1 MSKKI
6 VYICNYATFFV
17 SHRLPIALKAL
28 EEGMDVHVFFGTS
41 NYIEEE
47 KSISILLSHNIKIKK
62 LFFSRSGTN
71 IIKES
76 LGLLQ
81 LIISLAKLKPNLVH
95 CISPKGILYG
105 GFASRILRIK
115 SLVLAISGMGY
126 LFTGKINGYKKLIQ
140 FFYIRVLNFIFKHN
154 NKVVIVQNKDDKA
167 NLINYYNISEEDITI
182 ILGSGIDLNYYKNYY
197 RVEEKKIITLVA
209 RMLYDKGIKEF
220 VEAAMIVKNKINNIE
235 FHLVGPIDNENP
247 ARIKKEEII
256 LWEDKKIIEWKKYQ
270 KNIREIY
277 SQTTIVCLPSYRE
290 GMPKVLLEAAACGIP
305 VITTDTIGCRDAIIP
320 GFTGDLVP
328 VQNSIELANTI
339 INLVTDKNK
348 LKKYSNNARKFAE
361 NKFDI
366 QEVIIKTLSIYQ
378 NLIKKNNYV

>member
-1 MSKKI
+1 
-6 VYICNYATFFV
+6 V

>member
-1 MSKKI
+1 
-6 VYICNYATFFV
+6 
-17 SHRLPIALKAL
+17 
-28 EEGMDVHVFFGTS
+28 
-41 NYIEEE
+41 
-47 KSISILLSHNIKIKK
+47 
-62 LFFSRSGTN
+62 
-71 IIKES
+71 
-76 LGLLQ
+76 
-81 LIISLAKLKPNLVH
+81 
-95 CISPKGILYG
+95 
-105 GFASRILRIK
+105 
-115 SLVLAISGMGY
+115 
-126 LFTGKINGYKKLIQ
+126 
-140 FFYIRVLNFIFKHN
+140 
-154 NKVVIVQNKDDKA
+154 
-167 NLINYYNISEEDITI
+167 
-182 ILGSGIDLNYYKNYY
+182 
-197 RVEEKKIITLVA
+197 
-209 RMLYDKGIKEF
+209 MLYDKGIKEF

>member
-17 SHRLPIALKAL
+17 SHRLPIALKAI
-28 EEGMDVHVFFGTS
+28 EEGMDVHVFFGIS
-41 NYIEEE
+41 NYLEEE

-62 LFFSRSGTN
+62 FLFSRSGTN
-71 IIKES
+71 IIRES

-81 LIISLAKLKPNLVH
+81 LIFSLAKLRPDLVH

-105 GFASRILRIK
+105 GFASKILRIK

-126 LFTGKINGYKKLIQ
+126 LFTGKIYGYKKLIQ
-140 FFYIRVLNFIFKHN
+140 FFYIRILNFIFKHN
-154 NKVVIVQNKDDKA
+154 NKLVIVQNKDDHA
-167 NLINYYNISEEDITI
+167 HLINYYNLSEEDVTI

-197 RVEEKKIITLVA
+197 KVEDKKIITLVA

-220 VEAAMIVKNKINNIE
+220 VEAAKIVKNKINNIE

-256 LWEDKKIIEWKKYQ
+256 LWEDKKIIVWKNYQ

-277 SQTTIVCLPSYRE
+277 SHTTIACLPSYRE
-290 GMPKVLLEAAACGIP
+290 GMPKALLEAAACGVP
-305 VITTDTIGCRDAIIP
+305 VITTDTIGCRDAVIP
-320 GFTGDLVP
+320 GYTGDLVP

-339 INLVTDKNK
+339 LNLVTNK
-348 LKKYSNNARKFAE
+348 SKLEKYSNNARKFAE

-366 QEVIIKTLSIYQ
+366 QEVITKTLSIYK
-378 NLIKKNNYV
+378 NLINKK

>member
-140 FFYIRVLNFIFKHN
+140 FCIFILYI
-154 NKVVIVQNKDDKA
+154 
-167 NLINYYNISEEDITI
+167 
-182 ILGSGIDLNYYKNYY
+182 
-197 RVEEKKIITLVA
+197 
-209 RMLYDKGIKEF
+209 
-220 VEAAMIVKNKINNIE
+220 
-235 FHLVGPIDNENP
+235 P
-247 ARIKKEEII
+247 
-256 LWEDKKIIEWKKYQ
+256 
-270 KNIREIY
+270 
-277 SQTTIVCLPSYRE
+277 
-290 GMPKVLLEAAACGIP
+290 
-305 VITTDTIGCRDAIIP
+305 
-320 GFTGDLVP
+320 
-328 VQNSIELANTI
+328 
-339 INLVTDKNK
+339 
-348 LKKYSNNARKFAE
+348 
-361 NKFDI
+361 
-366 QEVIIKTLSIYQ
+366 
-378 NLIKKNNYV
+378 